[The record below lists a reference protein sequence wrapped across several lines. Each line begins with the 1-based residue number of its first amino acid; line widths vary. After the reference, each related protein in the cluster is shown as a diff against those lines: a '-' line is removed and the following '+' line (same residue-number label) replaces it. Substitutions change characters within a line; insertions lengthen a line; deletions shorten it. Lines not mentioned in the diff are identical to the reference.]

1 LQGLVCLLPAGA
13 LITLDATYLNPSD
26 STQIAFSI
34 FQLRISCFASMGHSI
49 LGDGAGPVDKII
61 LGGAENQEDAHESAA
76 DFMMGRVATGGY

>member
-1 LQGLVCLLPAGA
+1 
-13 LITLDATYLNPSD
+13 
-26 STQIAFSI
+26 
-34 FQLRISCFASMGHSI
+34 MGHSI